1 MDKLLQEYYE
11 NRFTMMSAQ
20 GWKDLVEDVQDM
32 IDSYNNV
39 LSVKSVEDL
48 YIKQGQLDI
57 LNWIISLK
65 DVSEQTYEELQIE
78 ANI

>member
-1 MDKLLQEYYE
+1 
-11 NRFTMMSAQ
+11 MMSAQ